1 MIQYASQ
8 LMQEV
13 TVLSAKPR
21 LPQAQLSVKAKEA
34 NSSSDC
40 LDWIQMDS
48 DL

>member
-8 LMQEV
+8 LMHEV
-13 TVLSAKPR
+13 TVLSAKPW
-21 LPQAQLSVKAKEA
+21 LQQAQLPAKAKEA
-34 NSSSDC
+34 NTSSDC